1 MSLQKKE
8 RQIQPTKRFFSTLRM
23 TDKKVKTLLL
33 FPPQW
38 SPFIPYLSLPTLTS
52 FLRHHGKECKQ
63 DDLNV
68 RFYHYV
74 LRDEILDELRPQI
87 NKLIKEY
94 ETKNY
99 LTYEEQLR
107 YVDLV
112 GADVSIEKIY
122 GQVEKA
128 KEGLLDKKLFFDAD
142 EYYKNYLILDTFFCI
157 LSSVYTNCRMNFVSF
172 PTYGIKSIAELKRMV
187 EDDAFFTILKR
198 FYREY
203 AGEIVK
209 YEPNIVGIS
218 VVCREQFLPAMI
230 LCREIK
236 KHLPGSHIILGGK
249 HIADI
254 SEDFVKQAE
263 VFCFF
268 DSVCISEGEN
278 TILGVVEAWEE
289 HKQIQINN
297 HAHRHSGIFA
307 FFGVN
312 SGHRGKNREHK
323 NLELKKQQTKKSL
336 RGEGTEK
343 IIYPVEGCELVGE
356 KVGAD
361 YLKNEKGTHICVPH
375 RMQTNS
381 ATTSL
386 LHSKD
391 RYSQIQKIEGEFPGH
406 KSPGYPIDLRNVEGV
421 MFRDEMGNVV
431 RNEVKKF
438 PDIDKSPAPDFSGL
452 PMELYFMAKS
462 VIPISASR
470 ACYWRKCSFCDECSI
485 YGPYRG
491 RDAELIVEDIKKLKE
506 NFGTNL
512 FSFCDESI
520 PVNIIPAIADLGI
533 EWYSCARTDKNLA
546 RVRVPDNC
554 KMLMFGLETGSPR
567 VARLINKGTN
577 IEDTENILREVYG
590 RGVWTHGFFF
600 MGFPGER
607 EKDREMTFDFIK
619 RNQNVIDSVGIAQ
632 FVLGRWSRVDKNPE
646 KYKIKI
652 KKSEDIFPYIVDY
665 DGAGKAPKK
674 EIEKERIS
682 FTKKMP
688 KYARVINR
696 EHLFLWLCEYK
707 DKRYVKKLIRKIQE
721 PKSYSEARE
730 WKFNPDEIMQNV
742 AMGNNTAVFA
752 SGIKKKIKVEVRYNV
767 ARFYFVG

>member
-1 MSLQKKE
+1 M
-8 RQIQPTKRFFSTLRM
+8 
-23 TDKKVKTLLL
+23 KVKTLLL

-38 SPFIPYLSLPTLTS
+38 SPFIPYLSLPTLTG
-52 FLRHHGKECKQ
+52 FLRHHGKDCKQ

-74 LRDEILDELRPQI
+74 LRDEILDELKPQI
-87 NKLIKEY
+87 NTLIKEY

-99 LTYEEQLR
+99 LTYAEQLR

-112 GADVSIEKIY
+112 GAAVSIEKIY

-128 KEGLLDKKLFFDAD
+128 KEGLLDKKLFFDGE

-157 LSSVYTNCRMNFVSF
+157 LGSVYTNCRMNFVSF
-172 PTYGIKSIAELKRMV
+172 PTYGIKSIAELKRMT

-203 AGEIVK
+203 AGEIFK
-209 YEPNIVGIS
+209 YEPDIVGIS
-218 VVCREQFLPAMI
+218 MVCREQFLPAMI

-254 SEDFVKQAE
+254 SEDFFEQAE

-278 TILGVVEAWEE
+278 TLLGVVEAWEGVDGE
-289 HKQIQINN
+289 SRSGDLSHK
-297 HAHRHSGIFA
+297 
-307 FFGVN
+307 
-312 SGHRGKNREHK
+312 
-323 NLELKKQQTKKSL
+323 LKGSDQT
-336 RGEGTEK
+336 
-343 IIYPVEGCELVGE
+343 YPMGE
-356 KVGAD
+356 K
-361 YLKNEKGTHICVPH
+361 
-375 RMQTNS
+375 
-381 ATTSL
+381 
-386 LHSKD
+386 
-391 RYSQIQKIEGEFPGH
+391 FPGH

-421 MFRDEMGNVV
+421 MFRDERGNVV

-438 PDIDKSPAPDFSGL
+438 PDIDRVPTPDFGGL

-462 VIPISASR
+462 VIPLSASR

-491 RDAELIVEDIKKLKE
+491 RGAELLVDDIKKLKE

-520 PVNIIPAIADLGI
+520 PVNVIPAIGDLGI
-533 EWYSCARTDKNLA
+533 EWYSCARTDKNMA
-546 RVRVPDNC
+546 RVKMPDNC

-577 IEDTENILREVYG
+577 IEDTENILKEVHR

-607 EKDREMTFDFIK
+607 EKDRGMTFDFIK
-619 RNQNVIDSVGIAQ
+619 RNCNVIDSVGIAN
-632 FVLGRWSRVDKNPE
+632 FVLGRWSGVDKNPE

-652 KKSEDIFPYIVDY
+652 KKSEDIFPYIFDY
-665 DGAGKAPKK
+665 EGAGKAPKNYL
-674 EIEKERIS
+674 EKERIE
-682 FTKKMP
+682 FTKQVS

-707 DKRYVKKLIRKIQE
+707 DKRYVKKLIRKIQA
-721 PKSYSEARE
+721 PRSYSGVRE
-730 WKFNPDEIMQNV
+730 LKFNTDEIMQNV
-742 AMGNNTAVFA
+742 ARGDKTAVFA
-752 SGIKKKIKVEVRYNV
+752 RGIKKKIKVEVRYNV